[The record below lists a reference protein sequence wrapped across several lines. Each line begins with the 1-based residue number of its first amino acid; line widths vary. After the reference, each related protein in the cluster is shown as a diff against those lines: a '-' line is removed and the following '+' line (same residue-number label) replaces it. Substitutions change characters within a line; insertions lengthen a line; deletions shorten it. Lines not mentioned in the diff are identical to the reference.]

1 MLRRGTPTD
10 AKGCGTSESSIASCS
25 RAAITRFVCLTLVA
39 LHPDHADGFG
49 GLGPAAALATGVAVY
64 GGLAPAGP
72 SRADYRNETPNLR
85 LTPEIPEFVV

>member
-1 MLRRGTPTD
+1 MPS
-10 AKGCGTSESSIASCS
+10 ACS

-72 SRADYRNETPNLR
+72 SRADYRNETSNLR
-85 LTPEIPEFVV
+85 LTPEIPESVV

>member
-1 MLRRGTPTD
+1 MSAGNDFPKLGPRGDGGPLGRGGTPAVID
-10 AKGCGTSESSIASCS
+10 
-25 RAAITRFVCLTLVA
+25 LTLVA

-85 LTPEIPEFVV
+85 LTPEIPKSVG